1 MPKFFKQRATFVS
14 AAGRRRLTPMS
25 ELEFLRVAGIWK
37 ILGRRWTI
45 AILDSLNAAEE
56 RRFIELK
63 NALRISS
70 TMLSERLLELEKE
83 GVVEKKIYSS
93 MPPKVKYRLT
103 DAARELLV
111 IMRDLG
117 IWRARWNSASQND
130 KLATIP
136 LSS

>member
-1 MPKFFKQRATFVS
+1 
-14 AAGRRRLTPMS
+14 MS

-83 GVVEKKIYSS
+83 GVVEKKIHSS